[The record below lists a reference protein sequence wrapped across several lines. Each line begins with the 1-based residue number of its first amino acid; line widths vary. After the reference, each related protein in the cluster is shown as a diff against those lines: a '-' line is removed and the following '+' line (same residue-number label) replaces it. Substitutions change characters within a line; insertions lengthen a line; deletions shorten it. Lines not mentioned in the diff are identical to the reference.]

1 MQRKQRYV
9 YAFLIHR
16 EVLAPKSLPGGLQDV
31 LKVIIKI
38 VNFVTSSTLH
48 TLLFQKLCGDV
59 ESERKKPFVLLYTK
73 LRWLSMENVLFR
85 VFELRDELKIFKN
98 NVKLELAILFI
109 DSNFIAYLAYLVN
122 ILDSLSILNL
132 KLLGKK
138 QCYSHCRLG
147 QCVC

>member
-48 TLLFQKLCGDV
+48 TLLFQKLRGDV